1 MTRLAAFLRKDLL
14 VAASYRLYFVGQL
27 IGVAASLLTLW
38 FLSRLF
44 QSSPPAFVA
53 RYGSADYFAFA
64 VVGMALLDFMW
75 VALGSFSLRLRE
87 LQVLGTLEAILA
99 TPASAEG
106 VVFAATA
113 YAFLWSSLRTVIY
126 LGAAHLV
133 FADLLSHTAW
143 GAALV
148 VWLLAIAVFTALGL
162 FAAGI
167 TLLVKAPTP
176 ITGWFGGAFFLFGG
190 VLYPVEVLPAPLDAI
205 ARYIPM
211 TLATTGLRRAFLSGA
226 GLGDVATEVVG
237 LALYAAVLIPAAVVF
252 LRWAFRR
259 LRAEGSIGLH

>member
-1 MTRLAAFLRKDLL
+1 MNRLLAFLRKDLL
-14 VAASYRLYFVGQL
+14 VVASYRLYFVSEVV
-27 IGVAASLLTLW
+27 GVGVSLLTLW

-44 QSSPPAFVA
+44 AASPPAFVA

-75 VALGSFSLRLRE
+75 VALGAFSTRLRE

-106 VVFAATA
+106 VVFASTA
-113 YAFLWSSLRTVIY
+113 YAFLWSSLRTVVY
-126 LGAAHLV
+126 LGGAQVV
-133 FADLLSHTAW
+133 FADLLSKADW
-143 GAALV
+143 PAALV
-148 VWLLAIAVFTALGL
+148 VWALAIAVFTALGL

-176 ITGWFGGAFFLFGG
+176 ITSWFGGVFFLLGG
-190 VLYPVEVLPAPLDAI
+190 VLYPVEVLPGPVADV
-205 ARYIPM
+205 ARWIPM

-226 GLGDVATEVVG
+226 TLSDVGSEALG
-237 LALYAAVLIPAAVVF
+237 LALYAAGLFPLAIVF

>member
-1 MTRLAAFLRKDLL
+1 MTRLSAFVRKDVL

-27 IGVAASLLTLW
+27 VGVASSLATLW

-44 QSSPPAFVA
+44 QTAPPAFVA

-75 VALGSFSLRLRE
+75 VAMGSFATRLRE

-99 TPASAEG
+99 TPATAEG
-106 VVFAATA
+106 VVFASTA
-113 YAFLWSSLRTVIY
+113 YAFGWSSLRTVVY
-126 LGAAHLV
+126 LGAAHLL
-133 FADLLSHTAW
+133 FADLLTHTAW
-143 GAALV
+143 GPALV

-226 GLGDVATEVVG
+226 TFGDVATEAVG
-237 LALYAAVLIPAAVVF
+237 LALYAAALFPLAMLF

-259 LRAEGSIGLH
+259 LRAEGSIGVH